1 MDKSPQSSERLR
13 VNRDWWDL
21 EDPITSDL
29 AILPCGRIG
38 SGQCKNWYVLLWF
51 FGLLVLWSLRS
62 GKCQDQLWMGLF
74 YVFFIVR
81 SRKNIFR
88 TPQEMEPSC
97 QNDRLNQGF
106 PFAVLEWSDSKDWLG
121 QFDRIEG
128 SIRTSLWQYRRYFC
142 CLKLLPYCSMCPMT
156 QPSQIGIDRSCIW
169 ILVSFSMV
177 YVSYQTDMNK
187 NISNFV
193 VQFYSIHKY
202 TSKWNKWMYSLNYFG
217 YFWDRLLMITLKTTM
232 K

>member
-1 MDKSPQSSERLR
+1 MLQVIGKNRQICNPRIRCDCLVIDRICINLIFRHQRDLSLSTFTSFNLWNLCWSTWINITVCPTLR
-13 VNRDWWDL
+13 D
-21 EDPITSDL
+21 
-29 AILPCGRIG
+29 G
-38 SGQCKNWYVLLWF
+38 SKTQ
-51 FGLLVLWSLRS
+51 
-62 GKCQDQLWMGLF
+62 
-74 YVFFIVR
+74 VR

-106 PFAVLEWSDSKDWLG
+106 PFAVREWSDSKDWLG

-177 YVSYQTDMNK
+177 YVSYQTDVNK
-187 NISNFV
+187 
-193 VQFYSIHKY
+193 
-202 TSKWNKWMYSLNYFG
+202 T
-217 YFWDRLLMITLKTTM
+217 
-232 K
+232 